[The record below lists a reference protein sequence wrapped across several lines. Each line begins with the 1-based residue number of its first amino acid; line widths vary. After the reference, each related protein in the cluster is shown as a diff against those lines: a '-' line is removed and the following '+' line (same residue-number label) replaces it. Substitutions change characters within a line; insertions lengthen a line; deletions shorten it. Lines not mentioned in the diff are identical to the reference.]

1 MIVADESVQWTRPDT
16 LLLIKI
22 KKEKTL
28 WNKIAELMKLHKYS
42 YTSDQC
48 EGRWKT
54 LMKSL
59 KKVTDHNAKTGNDL
73 KKHPYEAQLDFII
86 DRPNIKPAYIQGSTT
101 DSSLDDE
108 NTTNAGNDSDSDSS
122 VSDRSTTTPSP
133 APAPVPAK
141 KKRSNVSEVLDVLKE
156 HMSVQNARQQE
167 AMQHSK
173 NNRNKY
179 SDKQNL
185 CLIGHVSHHFTPYL
199 CFDHF

>member
-1 MIVADESVQWTRPDT
+1 MILADEIASVQWARPDT
-16 LLLIKI
+16 LLLIDFYKTWEPKI
-22 KKEKTL
+22 KKKKTL

-54 LMKSL
+54 LMRSL

-86 DRPNIKPAYIQGSTT
+86 ERPNIKPVYIQGSTT
-101 DSSLDDE
+101 DSSLELDDE
-108 NTTNAGNDSDSDSS
+108 NTTNADESDSDSS
-122 VSDRSTTTPSP
+122 VSDRSTTTPPP
-133 APAPVPAK
+133 ALVPAK

-167 AMQHSK
+167 AMQRQKEMHEERMEVMRGFLDFFK
-173 NNRNKY
+173 
-179 SDKQNL
+179 KQ
-185 CLIGHVSHHFTPYL
+185 
-199 CFDHF
+199 